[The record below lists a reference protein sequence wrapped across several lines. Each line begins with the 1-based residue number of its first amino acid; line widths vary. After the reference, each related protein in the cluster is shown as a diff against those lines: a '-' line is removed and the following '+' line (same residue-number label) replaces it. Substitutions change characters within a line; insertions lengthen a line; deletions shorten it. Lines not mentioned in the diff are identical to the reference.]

1 MSEKSEPSVVVEAEI
16 VDNGTLKYAETSPAA
31 APPTPTPSPP
41 RSPSSQ
47 TPKRDVEP
55 SSDPAP
61 PEPNPEIADP
71 TNQSKNESA
80 QPVVEK
86 VQPSVEKSASKWSLF
101 PKKSESR
108 GTLLTNGNGESA
120 DDQSKPAKAPLQIQ
134 IGSKKKQPSSTL
146 PSKITTPPSDDH
158 ADGQENG
165 TPAKIAV
172 LPKSP
177 FMARLASKMKTT
189 DAPNTPPANGSMMT
203 RWMSRLKG
211 PKAPEPST
219 QLEKAVA
226 SEEENK
232 LSPHR
237 SFGFSLAR
245 TPTLNKSKSKKQP
258 PLMTRM
264 LSKMSLKVQE
274 PPKSSHDA
282 DNADAPDPADIIL
295 DDDDYAGRQQ
305 TSDNAEDAAVTNRP
319 SFGPSLFRT
328 KTTSRDMIKPPLM
341 TRMLSN
347 WKLNGKQAEK
357 HSPQTKVVDPDVADE
372 GHAAETA
379 PNQTAV
385 KPPFMARLASK
396 FSSSPALKSVKEET
410 SHEGD
415 AKTPTRTKS
424 VRFPPLSRLATN
436 MGAKLGRSASTKS
449 RGPATHIA
457 PAVGDGEQDKEV
469 SQPYNGSNASDK
481 DANEAMSTLPRVATN
496 KSKNSG
502 TLSRS
507 NSIWS
512 TMKKIAT
519 VSRPSVDT
527 NSLSRH
533 SLGSWSHIQNE
544 DASAPKTDVFGFPL
558 VEDAESQIRSL
569 ASQRLVETTRLSIWN
584 RNVEYSPYWVG
595 DELAC
600 PEAVAK
606 GLPEVRKVGM
616 NLVYEFPDK
625 LSLVDR
631 VSHGLPHAWRG
642 YVWYYLITSTSGLT
656 SACSPE
662 DATAF
667 DLDLV
672 KEFHENND
680 TANNIS
686 YAEEI
691 IQDAEATATVYPNRI
706 HKLKRV
712 LCALSQRDDK
722 TGYVGSMVHVAAMLL
737 LVMDEERAY
746 IALVHLYGKAN
757 HAAAVDLPSPDELRS
772 WTPVTMRR
780 TMSRLSIKSRPET
793 PVSTASTKVEG
804 RFAMNEYY
812 GKGWPKFYEM
822 CYVHDKLMALYAP
835 MLKKKLDALTITSKQ
850 YAIFWFLTMF
860 ESCHQVPEAQ
870 TPIALHGQEQS
881 QPIIPFRILIRIWD
895 LLFLWGFAS
904 MPIISVALM
913 KWHESMFKEMDG
925 PKILGFLRGC
935 GTGRTDSR
943 WTHEREDEFFKSA
956 VKIWSDANR
965 GPWDGGLSVFAKTRE
980 DWMGEYAVQR

>member
-31 APPTPTPSPP
+31 ATPSPP

-55 SSDPAP
+55 SSVPLP
-61 PEPNPEIADP
+61 SEPIPEIIDP
-71 TNQSKNESA
+71 TNQNV
-80 QPVVEK
+80 QPVVEQ
-86 VQPSVEKSASKWSLF
+86 VQPAVEKSASKWSLF

-120 DDQSKPAKAPLQIQ
+120 ENQSKPTKAPLQIQ
-134 IGSKKKQPSSTL
+134 IESKKKQSSNTL
-146 PSKITTPPSDDH
+146 PSKVNTLPPEDH

-177 FMARLASKMKTT
+177 FMARLASKMKTA
-189 DAPNTPPANGSMMT
+189 DSPNAPPANASVMT
-203 RWMSRLKG
+203 RWMSRLKA
-211 PKAPEPST
+211 PKATETSTEP
-219 QLEKAVA
+219 EKAVA
-226 SEEENK
+226 SEDENK
-232 LSPHR
+232 PGPHR
-237 SFGFSLAR
+237 AFGFSLAR
-245 TPTLNKSKSKKQP
+245 APTVTKSKSKKQL

-264 LSKMSLKVQE
+264 LSKMSLRAQE
-274 PPKSSHDA
+274 PPKSSQDRN
-282 DNADAPDPADIIL
+282 NADAPDPADIIL
-295 DDDDYAGRQQ
+295 DDDNYAGRQQ
-305 TSDNAEDAAVTNRP
+305 SNDNAKDANVTNRP

-328 KTTSRDMIKPPLM
+328 KTTSRDLIKPPLM

-357 HSPQTKVVDPDVADE
+357 HSPQSKVVDPDVADE
-372 GHAAETA
+372 GGAAAETA
-379 PNQTAV
+379 PKQTAA
-385 KPPFMARLASK
+385 KTPFMTRLASK

-415 AKTPTRTKS
+415 AKTATRAKS

-436 MGAKLGRSASTKS
+436 MGAKMGRSASTKS
-449 RGPATHIA
+449 HRPATHIA
-457 PAVGDGEQDKEV
+457 PAAVGDGELDKEV
-469 SQPYNGSNASDK
+469 SQPYNNGSNASDK
-481 DANEAMSTLPRVATN
+481 DANEAISTLPRVATN
-496 KSKNSG
+496 KSKNSA

-569 ASQRLVETTRLSIWN
+569 ASQRLVETTRLSLWN

-616 NLVYEFPDK
+616 NLVYEFPNK

-656 SACSPE
+656 PACSPE

-680 TANNIS
+680 TANNSS
-686 YAEEI
+686 YADEI

-746 IALVHLYGKAN
+746 IALVHLYGKAK

-780 TMSRLSIKSRPET
+780 TISRLSIKSRPET

-822 CYVHDKLMALYAP
+822 CYVHDKLMGLYAP

-870 TPIALHGQEQS
+870 TPTALNGQEQS